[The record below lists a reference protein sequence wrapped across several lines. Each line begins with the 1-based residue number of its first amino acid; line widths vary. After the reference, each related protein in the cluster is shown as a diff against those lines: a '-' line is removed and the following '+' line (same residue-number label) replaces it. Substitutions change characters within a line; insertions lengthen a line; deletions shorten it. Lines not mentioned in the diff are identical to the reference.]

1 MKKLNLTLKIIYLI
15 LISFGLQ
22 FNSYSQ
28 EWFIQN
34 TSVNSSDLY
43 SVNFIDESIGWIVGD
58 NNTILK
64 TTDGGETWIT
74 LTTGT
79 EGYRN
84 YSCYFTDINNGYV
97 VGNSRIRKT
106 TDGGISWS
114 DIPIQLPRE

>member
-64 TTDGGETWIT
+64 TIAKNTFQHKPDFSIV
-74 LTTGT
+74 
-79 EGYRN
+79 
-84 YSCYFTDINNGYV
+84 INE
-97 VGNSRIRKT
+97 I
-106 TDGGISWS
+106 
-114 DIPIQLPRE
+114 